1 MKTLLFSFLLH
12 LLACSLTLVGMAIP
26 AWWIQTSGDTRMG
39 LYEYCGRN
47 GCGAFPG
54 TVYGP
59 KVARTIATLSAM
71 LLVLPLVFIFRAI
84 FKTHRILLKTTVMLD
99 VLVWISM
106 ISVLVFAS
114 RYQETVSYNVT
125 LGYAFIL
132 YVLGFIFYF
141 AAGVVTMVA
150 LSRYETK

>member
-1 MKTLLFSFLLH
+1 MAVIERSCECLILGSLVPCFHFSFFLFSFLFFV
-12 LLACSLTLVGMAIP
+12 CV
-26 AWWIQTSGDTRMG
+26 
-39 LYEYCGRN
+39 CV
-47 GCGAFPG
+47 C
-54 TVYGP
+54 V
-59 KVARTIATLSAM
+59 V
-71 LLVLPLVFIFRAI
+71 